1 MEKTTDKKEKTNGK
15 LVLGTAMAKFQSELQ
30 SAVRGSDQ
38 PFFTK
43 FDKDG
48 NKVPSKYA
56 DINSLIEVTKE
67 PLKKAG
73 MAFSCVP
80 DFTLE
85 RLKSV
90 KTTTH
95 PDGRVE
101 VIEKEEIQVVEF
113 QRGIVMCGDQWL
125 EGKITIKTGVK
136 GPKDPQAVLG
146 GMTYNRRGLKSC
158 MLNISTAEGEDD
170 DGESLMGRD
179 PAPSEQTKKKGRPV
193 MTRTKE
199 ASLLD

>member
-15 LVLGTAMAKFQSELQ
+15 LVLGTAMAKFQAQLKP
-30 SAVRGSDQ
+30 AVKGSDQ
-38 PFFTK
+38 PFFK
-43 FDKDG
+43 DKDG
-48 NKVPSKYA
+48 NPSKYA

-67 PLKKAG
+67 PLNKAG

-125 EGKITIKTGVK
+125 EGKLTIKTGAK

-146 GMTYNRRGLKSC
+146 GMTYNRRGIKSS
-158 MLNISTAEGEDD
+158 MLNISTADGEDD
-170 DGESLMGRD
+170 DGESLMGRNS
-179 PAPSEQTKKKGRPV
+179 APSEQPKKKGRPV

>member
-1 MEKTTDKKEKTNGK
+1 MEKTTDNKEKTNGK
-15 LVLGTAMAKFQSELQ
+15 LVIGTAMAKFQAQLE

-38 PFFTK
+38 PFFK
-43 FDKDG
+43 DKDG
-48 NKVPSKYA
+48 NPSKYA

-67 PLKKAG
+67 PLDKAG

-85 RLKSV
+85 KLKSV

-101 VIEKEEIQVVEF
+101 VVEKEEIQVFEF

-125 EGKITIKTGVK
+125 EGKLTIKTGAK

-146 GMTYNRRGLKSC
+146 GMTYNRRGLKSG

-170 DGESLMGRD
+170 DGESLMDRSSKPKAEKKTVSR
-179 PAPSEQTKKKGRPV
+179 PAMQRQEEKI
-193 MTRTKE
+193 
-199 ASLLD
+199 L